1 MYGKIKR
8 DGGPKHSPWLKA
20 ESIFQIVFRQFIEA
34 HGFIEIA
41 NWSKGK
47 TKKQKKISTFLYIR
61 LWKSIFNDKSKK

>member
-47 TKKQKKISTFLYIR
+47 TKK
-61 LWKSIFNDKSKK
+61 